1 MSITRDQINTAMT
14 RFLDRGGSIRRY
26 ERLSANQFW
35 EVISG

>member
-26 ERLSANQFW
+26 EEDCRRTNF
-35 EVISG
+35 GK

>member
-14 RFLDRGGSIRRY
+14 RFLIGEVQYVAMSG
-26 ERLSANQFW
+26 LSANQFW